1 MKKHLLLLSLLF
13 LSVFAA
19 KAFTYKVIIKGYI
32 TDSSGL
38 ALSGKAVMIY
48 SNDSTSGC
56 LAAHSV
62 LTNSNGYYTD
72 TITCNSPFRKLFI
85 AVENCKGE
93 RILRDATISNG
104 SGTIEV
110 NFKICSTIPVPVP
123 ACKAY
128 FRDSLTANGVKF
140 MSQAS
145 AAPAGDSIVSRTWRF
160 GDSTQPMT
168 GNRVDPTHNY
178 TKPGVYNVCLT
189 IQTRK
194 GCESSYCTT
203 VTIRDTVPPPPP
215 PVSCK
220 AVFTY
225 TYKDSI
231 VYFNSA
237 GSYAPAGD
245 SIISRIWSYTDS
257 SNTAGSFVLQGN
269 VIDTFIR
276 YSIPGSYAVHLVIRT
291 KKGCES
297 KTTVTI
303 VIPPKNNTCT
313 LQAKAVISE
322 RISERKF
329 RFSSSMSTAPGDSII
344 SRKWTFGD
352 GTGMDGHEI
361 SPLKEYKDTGIYN
374 VCVLIKTKKG
384 CEQSYCMQ
392 VVVKDSTVN
401 VPPPV
406 NCKAEAQFTAVR
418 ISPKKVQFSSQ
429 MSYTTAGDSIV
440 QRRWKFG
447 DGSILE
453 GNTIAPVKEYPFLGI
468 YTACLT
474 VKTAKGCVAE
484 TCKQVTVQDT
494 TALNQSSVNFV
505 KIISLNPNPV
515 TTRMLATVWNRNGNT
530 EAEITVIDIYGTV
543 KLTQKKILAQGNNII
558 EVAVANLYRGPY
570 FLKVSARGS
579 RDSKAFYKL

>member
-13 LSVFAA
+13 FSALAA
-19 KAFTYKVIIKGYI
+19 KAFTYKVVIKGYI
-32 TDSSGL
+32 KDSSGL
-38 ALSGKAVMIY
+38 ALSGKAVIIY

-62 LTNSNGYYTD
+62 LTNPNGYYTD
-72 TITCNSPFRKLFI
+72 TITCSSPLHKLFI

-110 NFKICSTIPVPVP
+110 NFTIC
-123 ACKAY
+123 
-128 FRDSLTANGVKF
+128 N
-140 MSQAS
+140 
-145 AAPAGDSIVSRTWRF
+145 
-160 GDSTQPMT
+160 
-168 GNRVDPTHNY
+168 
-178 TKPGVYNVCLT
+178 
-189 IQTRK
+189 
-194 GCESSYCTT
+194 
-203 VTIRDTVPPPPP
+203 TVPPPPP
-215 PVSCK
+215 ASCK

-297 KTTVTI
+297 HTTVI
-303 VIPPKNNTCT
+303 VVIPPKNNTCT
-313 LQAKAVISE
+313 LQAKAAISE
-322 RISERKF
+322 KISARKF

-392 VVVKDSTVN
+392 VVVKDSTAN

-406 NCKAEAQFTAVR
+406 NCKAGAQFTAVR

-429 MSYTTAGDSIV
+429 VSYTASGDSIV
-440 QRRWKFG
+440 QRKWKFG
-447 DGSILE
+447 DGSVLE
-453 GNTIAPVKEYPFLGI
+453 GNTVAPVKEYPFLGV

-484 TCKQVTVQDT
+484 MCKQVTVQDT
-494 TALNQSSVNFV
+494 ALLNQSSVNFI

-515 TTRMLATVWNRNGNT
+515 TTRMLATVWSRNANA